1 MTMTAEADLPTRSA
15 PLPPEIVAMA
25 AAPPLIAGES
35 SAGYDE
41 LLARICETLQPSDV
55 LEQIWMRDI
64 VDLVWEVF
72 RLRRLKADLM
82 AAAAHEGMAEVLR
95 PLVDCPEQF
104 AKGWAR
110 RSERTVTKV
119 EAALAK
125 AGSSMGAVAARTF
138 SARIGD
144 FERIERMLKA
154 AEARRNGTLRE
165 LDRHR
170 ASFALRLR
178 RTVQAA
184 EDAEFA
190 VGAPRAPAREEA
202 A

>member
-1 MTMTAEADLPTRSA
+1 LAG
-15 PLPPEIVAMA
+15 
-25 AAPPLIAGES
+25 APPLIQGES
-35 SAGYDE
+35 SAGYDQ

-64 VDLVWEVF
+64 VDLAWEAF
-72 RLRRLKADLM
+72 RLRRLKANLM

-125 AGSSMGAVAARTF
+125 AGSSMDAVAARTF

-144 FERIERMLKA
+144 FERIERMLTA
-154 AEARRNGTLRE
+154 AETRRNATLRE
-165 LDRHR
+165 LERHR
-170 ASFALRLR
+170 GSFALRLR

-184 EDAEFA
+184 EDAELA
-190 VGAPRAPAREEA
+190 VGAPHASARKEA
-202 A
+202 V

>member
-1 MTMTAEADLPTRSA
+1 L
-15 PLPPEIVAMA
+15 A
-25 AAPPLIAGES
+25 AAPPLIEGES

-41 LLARICETLQPSDV
+41 LLARICETLQPCDV

-64 VDLVWEVF
+64 VDLAWEIF
-72 RLRRLKADLM
+72 RLRRLKTSLM
-82 AAAAHEGMAEVLR
+82 SAAAHEGMAEVLR

-110 RSERTVTKV
+110 RSERTVRNV

-125 AGSSMGAVAARTF
+125 AGSCMDAVAARTF

-144 FERIERMLKA
+144 FERIERMLTV
-154 AEARRNGTLRE
+154 AEARRNGALRE
-165 LDRHR
+165 LDRYR

-178 RTVQAA
+178 RAVQAA
-184 EDAEFA
+184 EDASLA
-190 VGAPRAPAREEA
+190 VVAPAPPAREEA

>member
-1 MTMTAEADLPTRSA
+1 MIAEADLPTGSA
-15 PLPPEIVAMA
+15 PLSRETVALA
-25 AAPPLIAGES
+25 AAPPLIQGES
-35 SAGYDE
+35 SAGYDQ

-64 VDLVWEVF
+64 VDLTWEAF
-72 RLRRLKADLM
+72 RLRRLKASLM

-110 RSERTVTKV
+110 RSERTVSKV
-119 EAALAK
+119 EAALGK
-125 AGSSMGAVAARTF
+125 AGSSMDAVAARTF

-144 FERIERMLKA
+144 FERIERMLA
-154 AEARRNGTLRE
+154 AAQARRNCVLRE

-170 ASFALRLR
+170 ASFAVRLR

-184 EDAEFA
+184 EDAALA
-190 VGAPRAPAREEA
+190 VGAPRAPTRPEA